1 MAAEVFKCLI
11 LLKFCPKRLRHARF
25 SCVFV
30 QVCAVFQGTSL
41 LSLDAKGRMTMPC
54 RHREAL
60 ALSCALEVTV
70 TRHPDGCLLIYPRNR
85 WEKKREAIAALPYSA
100 RFLQRIVLGSAVDL
114 TVDKAG
120 RVLIPADLRTLA
132 GLEKE
137 VALVGMGEHFEL
149 WDAKHLAKLEEEAA
163 AAGFEA
169 AAGDFQF

>member
-1 MAAEVFKCLI
+1 M
-11 LLKFCPKRLRHARF
+11 
-25 SCVFV
+25 
-30 QVCAVFQGTSL
+30 FQGTSL
-41 LSLDAKGRMTMPC
+41 LSLDAKGRMTMPS

-85 WEKKREAIAALPYSA
+85 WEKTREAIAALPYSA

-132 GLEKE
+132 GLEKKWPLSAWANTSSSGTPS
-137 VALVGMGEHFEL
+137 VLPSSKKRLRQLVLKPPPATFSFN
-149 WDAKHLAKLEEEAA
+149 A
-163 AAGFEA
+163 
-169 AAGDFQF
+169 

>member
-1 MAAEVFKCLI
+1 M
-11 LLKFCPKRLRHARF
+11 
-25 SCVFV
+25 
-30 QVCAVFQGTSL
+30 FQGTSL
-41 LSLDAKGRMTMPC
+41 LSLDAKGRMTMPS

-114 TVDKAG
+114 TIDKAG

-132 GLEKE
+132 GLEKKWLSSAWASTLSFGTPS
-137 VALVGMGEHFEL
+137 VWQNSRKKRRQRALKRLPATFSFN
-149 WDAKHLAKLEEEAA
+149 A
-163 AAGFEA
+163 
-169 AAGDFQF
+169 

>member
-1 MAAEVFKCLI
+1 MPVD
-11 LLKFCPKRLRHARF
+11 
-25 SCVFV
+25 
-30 QVCAVFQGTSL
+30 
-41 LSLDAKGRMTMPC
+41 LSPQPLGK
-54 RHREAL
+54 EA
-60 ALSCALEVTV
+60 
-70 TRHPDGCLLIYPRNR
+70 
-85 WEKKREAIAALPYSA
+85 PYSA

-149 WDAKHLAKLEEEAA
+149 WDAKRLAKLEEEAA

>member
-1 MAAEVFKCLI
+1 M
-11 LLKFCPKRLRHARF
+11 
-25 SCVFV
+25 
-30 QVCAVFQGTSL
+30 FQGTSL
-41 LSLDAKGRMTMPC
+41 LSLDAKGRMTMPS

-149 WDAKHLAKLEEEAA
+149 TTAFSLTPPLA
-163 AAGFEA
+163 AAGTA
-169 AAGDFQF
+169 APFSRASPRMRASLPLTATRKRSGRPLRSTIPVFRSCTRLFPK

>member
-1 MAAEVFKCLI
+1 
-11 LLKFCPKRLRHARF
+11 
-25 SCVFV
+25 
-30 QVCAVFQGTSL
+30 
-41 LSLDAKGRMTMPC
+41 MTMPS

-60 ALSCALEVTV
+60 ALSCSLEVTV

-114 TVDKAG
+114 TIDKAG

-137 VALVGMGEHFEL
+137 VVLVGVL
-149 WDAKHLAKLEEEAA
+149 DRLAKLEEEAA

>member
-1 MAAEVFKCLI
+1 M
-11 LLKFCPKRLRHARF
+11 
-25 SCVFV
+25 
-30 QVCAVFQGTSL
+30 FQGTHFA
-41 LSLDAKGRMTMPC
+41 SLDAKGRIALPSRLRAALT
-54 RHREAL
+54 EAGAASL
-60 ALSCALEVTV
+60 VAA
-70 TRHPDGCLLIYPRNR
+70 RHPDGCLLIYPRNR

-114 TVDKAG
+114 TIDKAG

-149 WDAKHLAKLEEEAA
+149 WDAKRLAKLEEEAA